1 MKWHTK
7 IIGNSTKKVLGEAE
21 QNYYYEQFDL
31 KSNSIKQVWSN
42 LNDIASLSKI
52 KRKTCISS
60 ILVDGVECT
69 SPKDISNCL
78 NNYFCSIGP
87 KLAETVNCH
96 TTDFLQYCY
105 APVKDRMY
113 CKPVSPQ
120 EIIDIKINKSPA
132 PDT

>member
-1 MKWHTK
+1 MTTGSVQDELAYK
-7 IIGNSTKKVLGEAE
+7 NYRNFYKKVLGEAE
-21 QNYYYEQFDL
+21 QNYYYQQIDL

-60 ILVDGVECT
+60 ILVDGFEYT

-87 KLAETVNCH
+87 KLAETINCH
-96 TTDFLQYCY
+96 TTEFLQYCH
-105 APVKDRMY
+105 APVKDNM
-113 CKPVSPQ
+113 
-120 EIIDIKINKSPA
+120 
-132 PDT
+132 